1 MSFGN
6 PGASALLVYVLPS
19 GVRFGYDDTMSDAVI
34 LTAREYPPTAERPW
48 VLRLTYGIVRGAPGV
63 VAVEMYAV
71 DPAEIPEA
79 VADWPKLGHQVP
91 SKAQPITSVGIRL
104 PLGRY
109 LREYMAR
116 RRNLDRIITDA
127 HPRAQIPPG
136 LRREAQRRLRALDAS
151 VNTRAPGRP
160 ALYGAAHCRKV
171 AEVYSKGLPT
181 GTLAV
186 AKEFHASKSAAG
198 KWVARARE
206 LGLLPP
212 TVKGKAAGWQPTRT
226 ARRNHGQ

>member
-1 MSFGN
+1 
-6 PGASALLVYVLPS
+6 VLPS
-19 GVRFGYDDTMSDAVI
+19 GIRFGYDDAMTTVAI
-34 LTAREYPPTAERPW
+34 LNAREYPPTAERPW
-48 VLRLTYGIVRGAPGV
+48 VLRLTYGIVDGSPGV
-63 VAVEMYAV
+63 VAVEMYAA
-71 DPAEIPEA
+71 DPAEIAE
-79 VADWPKLGHQVP
+79 VVDEWPKLREYQVP
-91 SKAQPITSVGIRL
+91 HKAQSITAVGIRL

-116 RRNLDRIITDA
+116 RRRLDRIMADA
-127 HPRAQIPPG
+127 HPRAQVPPG

-160 ALYGAAHCRKV
+160 ALYGAEHYRKV

-186 AKEFHASKSAAG
+186 ANELHASKSAAG

-212 TVKGKAAGWQPTRT
+212 TVKGKAAGWQPKRT
-226 ARRNHGQ
+226 ARSNDA